1 MNLFAQ
7 RSNANRIQQ
16 SVRCV
21 LTGVGPVVLLAC
33 FSRPLLAADKTVAP
47 PTRLHRIASSP
58 ATFRTPE
65 DWVVSVAGNNPEI
78 VNAEGG
84 QVAVRFLRWD
94 SELGLDAL
102 HVLCM
107 VERLAEPMAI
117 EPSIRYEY
125 EFIGGEQAERRVL
138 DSAFSV
144 AYTAPTKGFVE
155 WHQRVV
161 TLVGKGEGLCVVA
174 FCPLPLWKKSKEAR
188 EMLKAVVSS
197 VSLP

>member
-1 MNLFAQ
+1 MDLPAQ
-7 RSNANRIQQ
+7 GSNGNR
-16 SVRCV
+16 
-21 LTGVGPVVLLAC
+21 VLLCAGVALGRLVALSAC
-33 FSRPLLAADKTVAP
+33 LGTSLLAADKTAVAP
-47 PTRLHRIASSP
+47 PTRLHRLASSTV
-58 ATFRTPE
+58 TFRTPE
-65 DWVVSVAGNNPEI
+65 DWVVSVTGDNPEI

-102 HVLCM
+102 HVLCL

-125 EFIGGEQAERRVL
+125 EFIGGEQGERRVL

-144 AYTAPTKGFVE
+144 AYTAPVKGFAE
-155 WHQRVV
+155 WRQRVV

-188 EMLKAVVSS
+188 ETLKAVVSS

>member
-1 MNLFAQ
+1 M
-7 RSNANRIQQ
+7 
-16 SVRCV
+16 